1 MRSQGGNS
9 ASPSLQGE
17 QQNHLEYSKG
27 GGQARLDGWRQALW
41 VEAEEGVG
49 RREDTKAA
57 TSLFLLALGSW
68 GPLTSLQEAGMV
80 SRVGLFQPISG
91 RQNGWPIW
99 AGSGVPPAGCG
110 LGNPSLELFVGVDR
124 PIALLHEL

>member
-91 RQNGWPIW
+91 PSEWVARLGRAWCASCWVWP
-99 AGSGVPPAGCG
+99 GEP
-110 LGNPSLELFVGVDR
+110 
-124 PIALLHEL
+124 